1 MSVEFHDYSM
11 QVKAALD
18 EKAAQFLEEAA
29 IELKT
34 AAQKNS
40 RVDTGHLKEL
50 WNYVINGNAAII
62 GNPLENAIWEEFG
75 TGEYAVGGKGH
86 GGGYWVYVKGSRGG
100 GKEHG
105 KRYTLQKAKQIVAMM
120 RAEGLD
126 AYYTS
131 GKRPNHTLQRA
142 YQSAKGK
149 IINRAKQIF
158 GELGG

>member
-1 MSVEFHDYSM
+1 MSLTAMRQSS
-11 QVKAALD
+11 ATLW
-18 EKAAQFLEEAA
+18 
-29 IELKT
+29 KT
-34 AAQKNS
+34 LSGKNS
-40 RVDTGHLKEL
+40 EPV
-50 WNYVINGNAAII
+50 N
-62 GNPLENAIWEEFG
+62 
-75 TGEYAVGGKGH
+75 AVGGKGH